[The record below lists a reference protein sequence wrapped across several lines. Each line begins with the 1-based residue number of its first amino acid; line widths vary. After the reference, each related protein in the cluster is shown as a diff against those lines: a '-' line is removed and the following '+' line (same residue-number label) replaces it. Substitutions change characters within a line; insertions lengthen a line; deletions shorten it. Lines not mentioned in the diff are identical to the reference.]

1 MVADGSQ
8 RNAQAHRRSHQ
19 SDNRVK
25 SNRGRSR
32 PDFKINRGKRRDEK
46 QCGLADCK
54 RQQPTAPSGVKRNI

>member
-46 QCGLADCK
+46 QCGLANCK
-54 RQQPTAPSGVKRNI
+54 R